1 MPVASVSPI
10 LFATGAVVGAG
21 RTKEM
26 TMARTIGRAA
36 AIVAVAIML
45 AGFGAQA
52 SGVAAE
58 PLVEH
63 NVNWNPKGFESTC
76 KQAGGTPE
84 EIQGQDPSSGHYSLC
99 EFPDGGLNVCDW
111 DRKTCT
117 WGAKVLK
124 PQTRTARTV
133 AGNTLTRND

>member
-1 MPVASVSPI
+1 MPVASGSAI
-10 LFATGAVVGAG
+10 LSVMGAVVGAG
-21 RTKEM
+21 RTKET
-26 TMARTIGRAA
+26 TMARAIGRAA
-36 AIVAVAIML
+36 VIVAVAMVL
-45 AGFGAQA
+45 VGFGAHA
-52 SGVAAE
+52 IGVSAE

-84 EIQGQDPSSGHYSLC
+84 EIEGQDPSSGHYSLC